1 MDDPRIDPRIKAVFG
16 EMDFSGMTP
25 DAKSRQELVDKAN
38 SDESK
43 AAQEMLRAFL
53 DMADTEEVASFKGL
67 SFSEHT
73 LISSPDK
80 NEIKVR
86 FVRPEGSELVPCV
99 YTYMVEEWRRSLV
112 MTAIIE
118 PGPE

>member
-1 MDDPRIDPRIKAVFG
+1 MANSKIMDDPRIDPRIKAVFG

-99 YTYMVEEWRRSLV
+99 YY
-112 MTAIIE
+112 IH
-118 PGPE
+118 G

>member
-1 MDDPRIDPRIKAVFG
+1 MANSKIMEDPRIDPRIKAVFG

-43 AAQEMLRAFL
+43 AAQEMLKAFL
-53 DMADTEEVASFKGL
+53 DMADTEEVASLKGL

-73 LISSPDK
+73 FISSPD
-80 NEIKVR
+80 NNGINVR
-86 FVRPEGSELVPCV
+86 FV
-99 YTYMVEEWRRSLV
+99 
-112 MTAIIE
+112 
-118 PGPE
+118 